1 MWVTKSDA
9 DRESIFKS
17 LNKEGKVSSVSVTW
31 EIIIRLDVVLH
42 SEQIIHNLKKKT
54 FFQIALFE
62 KRGKETLHLF
72 WSKLEIFQAFDL
84 VIAMKMFGVIMS
96 NVSVLI

>member
-42 SEQIIHNLKKKT
+42 SEQIIWKKNLFKLCFLKKE
-54 FFQIALFE
+54 E
-62 KRGKETLHLF
+62 KKRCTYF
-72 WSKLEIFQAFDL
+72 WLKLVIFQAFGL

-96 NVSVLI
+96 NVSILA

>member
-42 SEQIIHNLKKKT
+42 SGQIIHNLKKIT
-54 FFQIALFE
+54 SFQIVLFE
-62 KRGKETLHLF
+62 KRGIETLHLL
-72 WSKLEIFQAFDL
+72 WLKLVIFQAFGL
-84 VIAMKMFGVIMS
+84 VIAMKMFGEIMS
-96 NVSVLI
+96 NVSILA

>member
-42 SEQIIHNLKKKT
+42 SEQIIWKKKS
-54 FFQIALFE
+54 FQIVLFE
-62 KRGKETLHLF
+62 KRGKETLYLF
-72 WSKLEIFQAFDL
+72 WLKLVIFQAFGL

-96 NVSVLI
+96 NVSILA